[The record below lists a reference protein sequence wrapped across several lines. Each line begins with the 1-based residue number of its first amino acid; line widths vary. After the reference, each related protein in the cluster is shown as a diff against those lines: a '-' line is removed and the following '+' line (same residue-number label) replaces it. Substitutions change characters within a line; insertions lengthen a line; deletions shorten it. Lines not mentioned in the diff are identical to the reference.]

1 MVTYVLIFYSFLTM
15 TSRSPNI
22 KFVIR
27 AIFVKKGDKKG
38 KKKHCSTKIFLQ
50 TSDWVGGLVGGC
62 GQWGQ

>member
-1 MVTYVLIFYSFLTM
+1 M

-38 KKKHCSTKIFLQ
+38 KKKNTVLQ
-50 TSDWVGGLVGGC
+50 KYFCRLQIGLVGWWVGV
-62 GQWGQ
+62 GSGASEEIGTH